1 MKKQISDNDL
11 SYLVSNFDIEAKFK
25 GQYIKVMTYPHLKE
39 YHSVEELLPEDKSAC
54 FILIKTSFQAGHWTC
69 LVRDYN
75 NVYYFDSYGV
85 KPDGELKNINEYL
98 RYELGEDHRFL
109 TNLLET
115 SRFNIKYNTFQFQS
129 YHENI
134 NTCGKWC
141 TVFTKSVMEGL
152 TLKAFVAGI
161 KNLKIIYE
169 KEHPGE
175 DYVFDRIASMLYT
188 TY

>member
-1 MKKQISDNDL
+1 MKKQISPNRL

-25 GQYIKVMTYPHLKE
+25 GQHIKVMTYPHLKD
-39 YHSVEELLPEDKSAC
+39 YHSVEELLPEDKSVC
-54 FILIKTSFQAGHWTC
+54 FMLIKTSLNVGHWTVIC
-69 LVRDYN
+69 RDYN
-75 NVYYFDSYGV
+75 KVYYFDSYGV
-85 KPDGELKNINEYL
+85 KPDGELKHINQHL

-109 TNLLET
+109 TDLLDT
-115 SRFNIKYNTFQFQS
+115 SRYNVKYNDFQFQS

-141 TVFTKSVMEGL
+141 TVFAKSVMEGVS
-152 TLKAFVAGI
+152 LKAFVAGI
-161 KNLKIIYE
+161 KSLKTIYE